1 MTRKKKIIILLS
13 VAVGVLLVALL
24 IWLMCLPGIRGYREM
39 AVEFY
44 DAHRVELQA
53 AQLALQ
59 DDIGT
64 GKNPVWIDTVEE
76 LGSDYQN
83 DGVTVRRY
91 HDLYII
97 SKEEYPEA
105 TYQMLYEVAQPL
117 FHEGLSGI
125 SVSSYQIQFCVKSSP
140 SMGRE
145 ASLVWSD
152 GTHEPSGSYPTVLE
166 KQQLD
171 THWFALVV
179 SD

>member
-1 MTRKKKIIILLS
+1 MTRKKKLIILLS
-13 VAVGVLLVALL
+13 AAIGVLLVALL

-44 DAHRVELQA
+44 DAHRLELQA

-91 HDLYII
+91 LDLYII

>member
-1 MTRKKKIIILLS
+1 MTRKKKLIILLS
-13 VAVGVLLVALL
+13 AAVGVLLVALL

-44 DAHRVELQA
+44 DAHRSELQA

-97 SKEEYPEA
+97 SQEEYPEA

>member
-1 MTRKKKIIILLS
+1 MTRKKKLIILLS
-13 VAVGVLLVALL
+13 AAVGVLLVALL

-59 DDIGT
+59 DDIGA

-105 TYQMLYEVAQPL
+105 TYQMIYEVAQPL

>member
-1 MTRKKKIIILLS
+1 MTRKKKLIILLS
-13 VAVGVLLVALL
+13 AAVGVLLVALL

-44 DAHRVELQA
+44 DAHRSELQA

-117 FHEGLSGI
+117 FREGLSGI

>member
-1 MTRKKKIIILLS
+1 MTRKKKLIILLS
-13 VAVGVLLVALL
+13 AAVGVLLVALL

-59 DDIGT
+59 DYIGT

-152 GTHEPSGSYPTVLE
+152 GTHEPSGSYPTVSE

>member
-1 MTRKKKIIILLS
+1 MTRKKKLIILLS
-13 VAVGVLLVALL
+13 AAVGVLLVALL

-44 DAHRVELQA
+44 DAHRSELQA

>member
-1 MTRKKKIIILLS
+1 MTRKKKLIILLS
-13 VAVGVLLVALL
+13 AAVGVLLVALL

-59 DDIGT
+59 DNIGT

-140 SMGRE
+140 SIGRE

>member
-13 VAVGVLLVALL
+13 AAVGVLLVALL

-44 DAHRVELQA
+44 DAHRMELQA

-59 DDIGT
+59 DDIGA

-105 TYQMLYEVAQPL
+105 TYQMIYEVAQPL

>member
-1 MTRKKKIIILLS
+1 MTRKKKLIILLS
-13 VAVGVLLVALL
+13 AAVGVLLVALL

-105 TYQMLYEVAQPL
+105 TYQMLYEVTQPL

>member
-1 MTRKKKIIILLS
+1 MTRKKKLIILLS
-13 VAVGVLLVALL
+13 AAVGVLLVALL
-24 IWLMCLPGIRGYREM
+24 IWLMCLPVIRGYREM

-44 DAHRVELQA
+44 DAHRSELQA

-97 SKEEYPEA
+97 SQEEYPEA

>member
-13 VAVGVLLVALL
+13 AAVGVLLVALL

-166 KQQLD
+166 KKQLD

>member
-1 MTRKKKIIILLS
+1 MTRKKKLIILLS
-13 VAVGVLLVALL
+13 AAVGVLLVALL

-64 GKNPVWIDTVEE
+64 GKNPVWIDTVEA

>member
-13 VAVGVLLVALL
+13 AAVGVLLVALL

>member
-1 MTRKKKIIILLS
+1 MTRKKKLIILLS
-13 VAVGVLLVALL
+13 AAVGVLLVALL

-64 GKNPVWIDTVEE
+64 GKNPVWIDTVEA

-105 TYQMLYEVAQPL
+105 TYQMLYDVAQPL
-117 FHEGLSGI
+117 FREGLSGI

>member
-1 MTRKKKIIILLS
+1 MTRKKKLIILLS
-13 VAVGVLLVALL
+13 AAVGVLLVALL

-44 DAHRVELQA
+44 DAHRSELQA

-105 TYQMLYEVAQPL
+105 TYQMIYEVAQPL

>member
-1 MTRKKKIIILLS
+1 MTRKKKIVILLS
-13 VAVGVLLVALL
+13 AVGVLLVAFLL
-24 IWLMCLPGIRGYREM
+24 YGFLLPGSADDKKETI
-39 AVEFY
+39 AFY

-64 GKNPVWIDTVEE
+64 GKNPVWIDTVEA

-105 TYQMLYEVAQPL
+105 TYQMLYDVAQPL

-171 THWFALVV
+171 AHWFALVV

>member
-1 MTRKKKIIILLS
+1 MTRKKKLIILLS
-13 VAVGVLLVALL
+13 AAVGVLLVALL

-105 TYQMLYEVAQPL
+105 TYQMIYEVAQPL

>member
-1 MTRKKKIIILLS
+1 MTRKKKLIILLS
-13 VAVGVLLVALL
+13 AAVGVLLVALL

>member
-44 DAHRVELQA
+44 DAHRSELQA

>member
-1 MTRKKKIIILLS
+1 MTRKKKLIILLS
-13 VAVGVLLVALL
+13 AAVGVLLVALL

-97 SKEEYPEA
+97 SQEEYPEA
-105 TYQMLYEVAQPL
+105 TYQMLYEVARPL

>member
-1 MTRKKKIIILLS
+1 MTRKKKLIILLS
-13 VAVGVLLVALL
+13 AAVGVLLVALL
-24 IWLMCLPGIRGYREM
+24 IWLMCIPGIRGYREM

-44 DAHRVELQA
+44 DAHRSELQA
-53 AQLALQ
+53 AQFALQ

-76 LGSDYQN
+76 LGWDYQN
-83 DGVTVRRY
+83 GGVTVRRY

-97 SKEEYPEA
+97 SQEEYPEA

-171 THWFALVV
+171 AHWFALVV

>member
-1 MTRKKKIIILLS
+1 MTRKKKLIILLS
-13 VAVGVLLVALL
+13 AAIGVLLVALL

-44 DAHRVELQA
+44 DAHRVELQT